1 MRLEEYWGVGPK
13 TREALVSELGRERAI
28 QAIESGDVRE
38 LATAGLARGRA
49 TRILRRATGGDG
61 IDMLATSDARAAY
74 KDLLD
79 LAVEHAVTQRAADR
93 IRVLT
98 PLTSRE
104 EMESR
109 LDDVLAARDAWAALE
124 KADREAVLEAYE
136 RYDER
141 DESERAAVETALAL
155 LEAGVDSGPFET
167 VAELERET
175 LATAADALSAFADDG
190 GQGRLVRGADDEL
203 DRLHDALGT
212 VEDMDANALEL
223 IEELRDDGVRDV
235 GQFREA
241 FEDHLLSETAVT
253 VDQVREAMP
262 TDATDATDF
271 VGGTLR
277 TLRGD
282 LTAAIDDREE
292 QVAGELRAE
301 LEGARDAIDQAVAA
315 VDDIALHLSLAR
327 FALAYGCTRPT
338 FVGGESAAVSVVEAR
353 NLTLASPATDSSADQ
368 RDGGDRREG
377 GNRHNGGDQVQP
389 ITYALG
395 EHGLTE
401 ADAISGRDGTGTG
414 AGTGTGVGTDT
425 NGDDASANAV
435 PGRER
440 VSVLTGANSGG
451 KTTLLETCCQVVLLA
466 SMGLPVPAERAEVT
480 PVDSLVFH
488 RRHASFNAGVLESTL
503 RSVVPPLSSDGRTLM
518 LVDEFEAI
526 TEPGSAADLLHG
538 LVTLT
543 VERDALGVFVTHL
556 ADDLEPLP
564 PEARVDGIFA
574 EGLSPELELL
584 VDYQPRFDTVG
595 RSTPEFI
602 VSRLVANADDRAE
615 RAGFETLGE
624 AVGNDVVQRTLA
636 DARWSE

>member
-13 TREALVSELGRERAI
+13 TRETLVSELGRERAI

-109 LDDVLAARDAWAALE
+109 LDDVLAARDAWATLE
-124 KADREAVLEAYE
+124 KADREAVLAAYE

-167 VAELERET
+167 VAELERDT
-175 LATAADALSAFADDG
+175 LTTAADALSAFADDG

-203 DRLHDALGT
+203 DRLRDALGT

-235 GQFREA
+235 SQFREA

-271 VGGTLR
+271 VGSTLR

-282 LTAAIDDREE
+282 LTAAIDEREE
-292 QVAGELRAE
+292 QVAGELQAE
-301 LEGARDAIDQAVAA
+301 LEDARDAIDQAVAA

-327 FALAYGCTRPT
+327 FALAYDCTRPT
-338 FVGGESAAVSVVEAR
+338 FVEGESAAVSVVNAR
-353 NLTLASPATDSSADQ
+353 NLTLASPATDSNVDQ
-368 RDGGDRREG
+368 RDGGRGE
-377 GNRHNGGDQVQP
+377 GGDQVQP

-401 ADAISGRDGTGTG
+401 ADAISGRSGIGTGVGTGTSI
-414 AGTGTGVGTDT
+414 ATETGVGTDT
-425 NGDDASANAV
+425 DGDDGSSANAL